1 MADNRPAAGGTPPR
15 HPADADHA
23 KDHPHDP
30 RLTDSRPGLPDAFSG
45 LPDSSPGLPDSSP
58 GLADSR
64 PGFPAPRSRHP
75 ERHPADA
82 RPHPDPRPADARGTR
97 PSPVDARGT
106 RPSPAEA
113 RAAHPR
119 PADPHPAATTQTAL
133 WITQLLQQLP
143 ELAAELVPGR
153 TAPAH
158 RPATAPAPADL
169 ADRLRAEREEA
180 LLLQQQHGLVAPG
193 HSAAPLRLHI
203 SDALRDISDGV
214 VELEEAVRDRLGL
227 PRARR
232 APVPER
238 LRRIAALLDGIGADP
253 VLAAHVRD
261 ETRRM
266 ARRCARALG
275 DTETVVRVS
284 GRCPW
289 CDSVSLRAFPDRGAV
304 LCINPACRCPEP
316 DCGCH
321 DDPAYR
327 HTWDENEWEAAAR

>member
-1 MADNRPAAGGTPPR
+1 MAENRPSEGRVPAERASGVRPAAHQVPGS
-15 HPADADHA
+15 HPADAEPA
-23 KDHPHDP
+23 RSHPTDAHVAGSHPTDP
-30 RLTDSRPGLPDAFSG
+30 PP
-45 LPDSSPGLPDSSP
+45 
-58 GLADSR
+58 
-64 PGFPAPRSRHP
+64 
-75 ERHPADA
+75 A
-82 RPHPDPRPADARGTR
+82 RPHPTAPDPTDPRPAVPHSTAPHSTAPHSTASHSTDPRGAD
-97 PSPVDARGT
+97 S
-106 RPSPAEA
+106 
-113 RAAHPR
+113 HPT
-119 PADPHPAATTQTAL
+119 ATQAAL
-133 WITQLLQQLP
+133 WITHLLQQLP

-153 TAPAH
+153 AAPAH
-158 RPATAPAPADL
+158 RPAPPPPPADL
-169 ADRLRAEREEA
+169 AARLRQEREEA

-203 SDALRDISDGV
+203 SDAIRDISDGV

-227 PRARR
+227 PRPRR

-238 LRRIAALLDGIGADP
+238 LKRIAALLDGIAADP

-275 DTETVVRVS
+275 DTETVVRMS

-327 HTWDENEWEAAAR
+327 HTWDEGEWKAAAR